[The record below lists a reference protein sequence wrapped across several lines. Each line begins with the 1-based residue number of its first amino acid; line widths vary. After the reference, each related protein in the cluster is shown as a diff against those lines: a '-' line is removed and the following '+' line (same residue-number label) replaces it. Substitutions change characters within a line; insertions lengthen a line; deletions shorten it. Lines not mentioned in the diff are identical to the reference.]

1 MPEIELN
8 MATIDDAP
16 AIARILTDPLVCQR
30 AHLLVVPDPAAV
42 TMLMASVHLLA
53 IRRAGRVVGI
63 ITLDLVSENCWELG
77 YLLSRSD
84 WGQGIM
90 TTAVGLLLERLRS
103 GTQLT
108 AIVDNE
114 NVASQRV
121 LVKNGFVR
129 VGDDGERGTWRY
141 KKDLR

>member
-1 MPEIELN
+1 MSEIELN

-16 AIARILTDPLVCQR
+16 AIAHILTDPLVRQR
-30 AHLLVVPDPAAV
+30 AHLLVIPDPAAV

-63 ITLDLVSENCWELG
+63 ITLDRVSEKCWELG

-84 WGQGIM
+84 WGHGIM
-90 TTAVGLLLERLRS
+90 TTAVGLLLERLRL

-108 AIVDNE
+108 ATVDNG

-121 LVKNGFVR
+121 LAKNGFVR